1 MPTSPAHRSGPA
13 RPRRLLT
20 GNARI
25 LELGVPRTGPGPAG
39 PGRPGEHVVT
49 AVDRRARRHL
59 VAPRMKPWQMKR
71 CRHRKTTSVGR
82 MTRIAPAEMI
92 SQCAP

>member
-25 LELGVPRTGPGPAG
+25 LELGVPRRGPCPAG
-39 PGRPGEHVVT
+39 PGWIKDIVT
-49 AVDRRARRHL
+49 AVDRRPRRHL
-59 VAPRMKPWQMKR
+59 VAPRMKPL
-71 CRHRKTTSVGR
+71 
-82 MTRIAPAEMI
+82 
-92 SQCAP
+92 